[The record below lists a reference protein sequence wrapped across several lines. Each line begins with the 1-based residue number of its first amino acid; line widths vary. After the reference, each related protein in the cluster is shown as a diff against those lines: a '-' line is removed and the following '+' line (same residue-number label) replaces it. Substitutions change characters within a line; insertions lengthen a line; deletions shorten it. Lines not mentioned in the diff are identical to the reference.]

1 MPSSHEVVDLPLDQ
15 IDLDDQTFMFR
26 ATLRVGALRR
36 SIEAIGQQTPIT
48 VRPGSNDGY
57 QVISGFRRLRCLRDL
72 DRPTVRAIIR
82 TDLDDPAA
90 AYTASVCENT
100 ARKTYSDIDRAIA
113 IKRFEQAGLAS
124 LDAASMMGLSKRQ
137 KNRLKSLLTLPP
149 SLQAAIDDPDQPFS
163 ASHGI
168 VLRKLESKYPPLKY
182 ARWVTAT
189 NQDALS
195 VTALERRVHAAHR
208 RLDPP
213 QPSMFRAA
221 ETDPEAGTFRLQSIK
236 IDLAELTDDERA
248 TLLAELDLL
257 RERLLQPK

>member
-1 MPSSHEVVDLPLDQ
+1 MPSPHEVVDLPLEQLSLHDH
-15 IDLDDQTFMFR
+15 TFMFR
-26 ATLRVGALRR
+26 AAIRVGALRR

-48 VRPGSNDGY
+48 VRPGADGY

-72 DRPTVRAIIR
+72 DRSTVRAVIR
-82 TDLDDPAA
+82 TDLLDDAA

-149 SLQAAIDDPDQPFS
+149 SIQAAIDDPEQPFS

-168 VLRKLESKYPPLKY
+168 VLRKLRSRYPTLKY
-182 ARWVTAT
+182 ARWVAET
-189 NQDALS
+189 NESALS
-195 VTALERRVHAAHR
+195 VAALERRVHATHR
-208 RLDPP
+208 QSDPP
-213 QPSMFRAA
+213 QPSMFRSA

-236 IDLAELTDDERA
+236 IDIAELTETERT
-248 TLLAELDLL
+248 TLLAELEVL
-257 RERLLQPK
+257 RTRLLQTS